1 MAELIRGLH
10 NLRAEHKGCVGTIG
24 SFDGVHRGHQ
34 AIIQQLKQQSVNLQL
49 PSLVMFFEPQPHEYF
64 SREQAPARLM
74 RLREKVEALSA
85 LGVDRILVV
94 PFNERLRKLSAS
106 EFVERVLVKA
116 LGVRFL
122 VVGDDFRFGC
132 DRQGDFAFLQQA
144 GNTLPREQSFQIQD
158 TATFLD
164 GGERV
169 SSTRIRKAL
178 EVGDLNIAGNLLSR
192 PYSISGRVM
201 RGNQLGRQLGF
212 PTANVH
218 LQRYRSPLGG
228 VFAIEADVQGRLI
241 QGVANVGVRP
251 TVDGIP
257 KPILEVHLFD
267 FDSSIYS
274 EHIHVVFRK
283 KLRDEKKFSSL
294 DELKENIAK
303 DVVAAKAYFSLNEKL
318 SP

>member
-10 NLRAEHKGCVGTIG
+10 NLRPEHGGCVATIG

-34 AIIQQLKQQSVNLQL
+34 AIIQQVMQQAQILGL
-49 PSLVMFFEPQPHEYF
+49 PSLVMFFEPQPHEFF

-94 PFNERLRKLSAS
+94 PFNEGLRKLSAS
-106 EFVERVLVKA
+106 EFVEQVLVA
-116 LGVRFL
+116 GLGIRFL

-132 DRQGDFAFLQQA
+132 DRQGDFEFLTHSGKQHD
-144 GNTLPREQSFQIQD
+144 FQVQD
-158 TATFLD
+158 TATLLES
-164 GGERV
+164 GERV
-169 SSTRIRKAL
+169 SSTRIREKL
-178 EVGDLNIAGNLLSR
+178 EVGDLAAAEKLLSR
-192 PYSISGRVM
+192 PYGISGRVM

-218 LQRYRSPLGG
+218 LQRYRSPLAG
-228 VFAIEADVQGRLI
+228 VFAVEVDVQGEKAK
-241 QGVANVGVRP
+241 GVANVGVRP

-267 FDSSIYS
+267 FAGDIYG
-274 EHIHVVFRK
+274 EHIQVAFCK

-303 DVVAAKAYFSLNEKL
+303 DIVAAKEFFNLNK
-318 SP
+318 

>member
-10 NLRAEHKGCVGTIG
+10 NLRPEHGGCVATIG

-34 AIIQQLKQQSVNLQL
+34 AIIQQVMQQAQILSL
-49 PSLVMFFEPQPHEYF
+49 PSLVMFFEPQPHEFF

-94 PFNERLRKLSAS
+94 PFNEGLRKLSAC
-106 EFVERVLVKA
+106 EFVEQVLVA
-116 LGVRFL
+116 GLGVRFL

-132 DRQGDFAFLQQA
+132 DRQGDFEFLTQA
-144 GNTLPREQSFQIQD
+144 GKQHDFQVQD
-158 TATFLD
+158 TATLLES
-164 GGERV
+164 GERV
-169 SSTRIRKAL
+169 SSTRIREEL
-178 EVGDLNIAGNLLSR
+178 EVGDLGAAEKLLSR
-192 PYSISGRVM
+192 PYGISGRVM

-218 LQRYRSPLGG
+218 LQRYRSPLAG
-228 VFAIEADVQGRLI
+228 VFAVEAEVQGEKAK
-241 QGVANVGVRP
+241 GVANVGVRP

-267 FDSSIYS
+267 FAGDIYG
-274 EHIHVVFRK
+274 EHIQVVFCK

-303 DVVAAKAYFSLNEKL
+303 DIVAAKEFFNLNK
-318 SP
+318 